1 MTGLRNKNF
10 IKIILTKAPVILL
23 FVSVLNDY
31 DFNYLSLKY
40 FSFNFSY
47 ILIFYY
53 SLKKSESLGYTYIF
67 IAGLFN
73 DVVTGTPVGLSSL
86 MYLILCVAA
95 SYLRNITLRPSLLK
109 DCIFFLL
116 TILIINS
123 LLFLSLKFIFNFE
136 LNYFDQIIMCAHY
149 SHGVLIR
156 YSVYSQYTYTVCPCK
171 VAYVLPR
178 EGTCTC
184 ICTFGCC
191 V

>member
-10 IKIILTKAPVILL
+10 IRMILLKVPVILL

-31 DFNYLSLKY
+31 DFNYSGLKY

-53 SLKKSESLGYTYIF
+53 SLKKTESLGYTYIF

-73 DVVTGTPVGLSSL
+73 DVVIGTPIGLSSL

-109 DCIFFLL
+109 DSVFFLF

-123 LLFLSLKFIFNFE
+123 LLFLSLKFIFNYE
-136 LNYFDQIIMCAHY
+136 LSYFDQIINITFTFLFY
-149 SHGVLIR
+149 FLFSNLFNFFEN
-156 YSVYSQYTYTVCPCK
+156 
-171 VAYVLPR
+171 YVVR
-178 EGTCTC
+178 NNNAG
-184 ICTFGCC
+184 
-191 V
+191 

>member
-10 IKIILTKAPVILL
+10 IRIILLKVPVILL

-31 DFNYLSLKY
+31 DFNYSGLKY

-53 SLKKSESLGYTYIF
+53 SLKKTESLGYTYIF

-73 DVVTGTPVGLSSL
+73 DVVIGTPIGLSSL

-109 DCIFFLL
+109 DGIFFLL

-123 LLFLSLKFIFNFE
+123 LLFLSLKFIFN
-136 LNYFDQIIMCAHY
+136 YD
-149 SHGVLIR
+149 S
-156 YSVYSQYTYTVCPCK
+156 
-171 VAYVLPR
+171 
-178 EGTCTC
+178 
-184 ICTFGCC
+184 
-191 V
+191 

>member
-1 MTGLRNKNF
+1 MNKIRQNNIIQN
-10 IKIILTKAPVILL
+10 IKKYIPIILL
-23 FVSVLNDY
+23 FISVLNEF
-31 DFNYLSLKY
+31 DFNNLGLKY

-95 SYLRNITLRPSLLK
+95 SYLRNITLRPSLIK
-109 DCIFFLL
+109 DCIFFLI

-123 LLFLSLKFIFNFE
+123 LLFVSLNFIFNYE
-136 LNYFDQIIMCAHY
+136 LNYLDQIIN
-149 SHGVLIR
+149 II
-156 YSVYSQYTYTVCPCK
+156 YTFLLYFLFSNLFDFFENHLVGRNN
-171 VAYVLPR
+171 AR
-178 EGTCTC
+178 
-184 ICTFGCC
+184 
-191 V
+191 